1 MEATYTH
8 RDVEIYRAKQ
18 DVNGNPRWI
27 VWFLAFDNLEPER
40 VEGEPYHVHLDRWA
54 NNVADALC
62 GGARRYRGSDFGGG
76 VVFQSYDPK
85 ADVDRALDTVLE

>member
-8 RDVEIYRAKQ
+8 RDVEFYRTKS

-40 VEGEPYHVHLDRWA
+40 IEGEPLNVHYDRWA

-62 GGARRYRGSDFGGG
+62 GGARRYRGKDFGGG
-76 VVFQSYDPK
+76 VVFQSYNPK
-85 ADVDRALDTVLE
+85 ADVGRALDATN